1 MSDLTLNLTPTRP
14 EGNNLRTTSPGLRT
28 AAPNA
33 RPLREKEQQE
43 LKSAV
48 HAELINRLDLEKLG
62 EAQETRAGQLQLLA
76 LIQQIIAE
84 QGVPLSSME
93 RDRVAQEVLDEV
105 FGLGP
110 LEQLLKD
117 DTINDILVNTATH
130 VYVERRG
137 VLSRTSVTFRD
148 NRHLLQVI
156 DKIVSAVGRRV
167 DESTP
172 MVDARLKDGSRVN
185 AIIPPLAID
194 GPILSIR
201 RFGSSPLTAEKL
213 IQNKALTQPML
224 EMLRAAVQ
232 ARLNIVISGG
242 TGAGKTTLLNALS
255 SFISEKERI
264 VTIEDSAE
272 LQLRQD
278 HVVRLETRPPN
289 VEGKGAI
296 RQREL
301 VINALRMRPDRI
313 VLGEVRGEEA
323 MDMLQA
329 MNTGHDGSIT
339 TIHANT
345 PRDGLA
351 RLETMCM
358 MGDIRL
364 PEKAIRMQI
373 ASAIHLIIQVA
384 RMSDGSRRITH
395 VTELTGAYSDV
406 ISMQDIFVFEKEGVA
421 ESGKVKGRFRS
432 TGIVPKFTERLK
444 AAGIPIPPASSITTW
459 KCEVPRS

>member
-1 MSDLTLNLTPTRP
+1 MAEAAIVYP
-14 EGNNLRTTSPGLRT
+14 ESHLSFENGRASSLP
-28 AAPNA
+28 PA
-33 RPLREKEQQE
+33 RAQE
-43 LKSAV
+43 VKSAV
-48 HAELINRLDLEKLG
+48 HRQLIDKADLEKLLYL
-62 EAQETRAGQLQLLA
+62 QDTRGRQQLLNLILQLVA
-76 LIQQIIAE
+76 DC
-84 QGVPLSSME
+84 GVPLSAAE
-93 RDRVAQEVLDEV
+93 RTRLANEVMDEV

-110 LEQLLKD
+110 LEPLLQD
-117 DTINDILVNTATH
+117 ASVTDILVNTANA
-130 VYVERRG
+130 VYVERAG
-137 VLSRTSVTFRD
+137 LLEKTNVVFKD
-148 NRHLLQVI
+148 NHHLMHI
-156 DKIVSAVGRRV
+156 IEKIVSKVGRRV
-167 DESTP
+167 DESSP
-172 MVDARLKDGSRVN
+172 MVDARLGDGSRVN

-201 RFGSSPLTAEKL
+201 RFGSSPLTADNL
-213 IQNKALTQPML
+213 LHYKALSPPML
-224 EMLRAAVQ
+224 ETLRAAVQ
-232 ARLNIVISGG
+232 ARLNIVIAGG
-242 TGAGKTTLLNALS
+242 TGSGKTTLLNMLS

-272 LQLRQD
+272 LQLRQE

-289 VEGKGAI
+289 VEGRGAI

-323 MDMLQA
+323 LDMLQA

-364 PEKAIRMQI
+364 PEKAIRLQI
-373 ASAIHLIIQVA
+373 SSSVHMIVQAA

-395 VTELTGAYSDV
+395 ISELTGNYSDV
-406 ISMQDIFVFEKEGVA
+406 ISMQDLFVFEKDGLGA
-421 ESGKVKGRFRS
+421 NGKVKGRFRA
-432 TGIVPKFTERLK
+432 TGIMPKFSERLK
-444 AAGIPIPPASSITTW
+444 AAGIQVPAGLMDHSM
-459 KCEVPRS
+459 EV

>member
-1 MSDLTLNLTPTRP
+1 MGDLTLNVTSPRADAALR
-14 EGNNLRTTSPGLRT
+14 GNGPGLRT
-28 AAPNA
+28 PGTS

-48 HAELINRLDLEKLG
+48 HSELINRLDLEKLG
-62 EAQETRAGQLQLLA
+62 EAQESRSGQQQLFL

-84 QGVPLSSME
+84 QGVPLSSAE
-93 RDRVAQEVLDEV
+93 RDRLAQEVLDEV

-110 LEQLLKD
+110 LEPLLKD
-117 DTINDILVNTATH
+117 DTINDILVNTCAN

-137 VLSRTSVTFRD
+137 VLYRTNVTFKD
-148 NRHLLQVI
+148 NKHLLQII

-213 IQNKALTQPML
+213 VGHKALSNPML
-224 EMLRAAVQ
+224 DMLRAAVQ

-255 SFISEKERI
+255 SFISERERI

-329 MNTGHDGSIT
+329 MNTGHDGSLT

-373 ASAIHLIIQVA
+373 ASAIHLIVQVA
-384 RMSDGSRRITH
+384 RMSDGTRRITH
-395 VTELTGAYSDV
+395 ITELTGAYSDV
-406 ISMQDIFVFEKEGVA
+406 ISMQDIFLFEKDGIA
-421 ESGKVKGRFRS
+421 ENGKVKGRFRS

-444 AAGIPIPPASSITTW
+444 AAGIPIPAGLSDHSM
-459 KCEVPRS
+459 EV

>member
-1 MSDLTLNLTPTRP
+1 MADLNLNLTPRADP
-14 EGNNLRTTSPGLRT
+14 AAVRTTGSGLRT
-28 AAPNA
+28 AQGGGP
-33 RPLREKEQQE
+33 RLLREKEQQE

-48 HAELINRLDLEKLG
+48 HHELIERLDLEKLA
-62 EAQETRAGQLQLLA
+62 EAQETRAGQQQLFT
-76 LIQQIIAE
+76 LIQQIIGE
-84 QGVPLSSME
+84 QGVPLSSVE
-93 RDRVAQEVLDEV
+93 RDRLAQEVLDEV

-110 LEQLLKD
+110 LEPLLKD
-117 DTINDILVNTATH
+117 DTINDILVNTYNS

-137 VLSRTSVTFRD
+137 ILQRTNVTFKD
-148 NRHLLQVI
+148 NRHLLQII

-213 IQNKALTQPML
+213 VFNKALTHPML
-224 EMLRAAVQ
+224 ETLRAAVA

-255 SFISEKERI
+255 SFISDRERI

-272 LQLRQD
+272 LQLRQE

-313 VLGEVRGEEA
+313 VLGECRGEEA

-329 MNTGHDGSIT
+329 MNTGHDGSLT

-345 PRDGLA
+345 PRDALS

-364 PEKAIRMQI
+364 PEKAIRAQI
-373 ASAIHLIIQVA
+373 SGAVNIIIQVA

-395 VTELTGAYSDV
+395 ISELTGSYSDV
-406 ISMQDIFVFEKEGVA
+406 ISMQDLFVFEKAGIGEG
-421 ESGKVKGRFRS
+421 GRVKGRFRS
-432 TGIVPKFTERLK
+432 TGIQPRFAERLT
-444 AAGIPIPPASSITTW
+444 AAGIALPAGIMDHSMEI
-459 KCEVPRS
+459 

>member
-1 MSDLTLNLTPTRP
+1 MGDLTLNVTTPRTDTA
-14 EGNNLRTTSPGLRT
+14 LRGSGPGLRT
-28 AAPNA
+28 ASTA

-48 HAELINRLDLEKLG
+48 HSELINRLDLEKLD
-62 EAQETRAGQLQLLA
+62 EAQESRAGQQQLFI

-84 QGVPLSSME
+84 QGIPLSSAE
-93 RDRVAQEVLDEV
+93 RDRIAQEVLDEV

-110 LEQLLKD
+110 LEPLLKD
-117 DTINDILVNTATH
+117 DTINDILVNTAAN

-137 VLSRTSVTFRD
+137 VLYRTSVTFKD
-148 NRHLLQVI
+148 NKHLLQII

-213 IQNKALTQPML
+213 VQAKALSNPML
-224 EMLRAAVQ
+224 DMLRAAVQ

-255 SFISEKERI
+255 SFISERERI

-272 LQLRQD
+272 LQMRQD

-329 MNTGHDGSIT
+329 MNTGHDGSLT

-345 PRDGLA
+345 PRDGLS

-364 PEKAIRMQI
+364 PEKAIRLQI
-373 ASAIHLIIQVA
+373 ASAIHLIVQVA

-395 VTELTGAYSDV
+395 ITELTGAYSDV
-406 ISMQDIFVFEKEGVA
+406 ISMQDIFLFEKEGIA
-421 ESGKVKGRFRS
+421 ENGKVKGRFRS

-444 AAGIPIPPASSITTW
+444 AAGIPIPAGLSDHSM
-459 KCEVPRS
+459 EV